1 MSRLDVVVDRLASG
15 AAVVRLSGDF
25 EHEYAYTLDVQL
37 HKVEAESESSTLVI
51 DLRGLLF
58 MDSAGLGRL
67 LAARRRAAR
76 EGRRLVIVRGSRTV
90 DRVMMLAGLQDV
102 FETVP
107 EIPDELTRAPD
118 PGPSATLP
126 G

>member
-15 AAVVRLSGDF
+15 AAVIRLADEF

-37 HKVEAESESSTLVI
+37 QKLEAEADTLVI

-76 EGRRLVIVRGSRTV
+76 SGRRLVIVRGSRTV

-102 FETVP
+102 FETVNA
-107 EIPDELTRAPD
+107 IPADLEAP
-118 PGPSATLP
+118 PPCGPPATLP

>member
-15 AAVVRLSGDF
+15 AAVIRLTGEF
-25 EHEYAYTLDVQL
+25 EHEYAYTLDLQL
-37 HKVEAESESSTLVI
+37 QKLEAEADVLVI

-76 EGRRLVIVRGSRTV
+76 AGRRLVIVRGSRTV

-102 FETVP
+102 FETVSA
-107 EIPDELTRAPD
+107 IPADLEAP
-118 PGPSATLP
+118 PPASAPPAKLP

>member
-15 AAVVRLSGDF
+15 AAVVRLAG
-25 EHEYAYTLDVQL
+25 ELELEYAYTLDVQL
-37 HKVEAESESSTLVI
+37 QKVEAEASTVVI
-51 DLRGLLF
+51 DLSGLTF

-76 EGRRLVIVRGSRTV
+76 AGRRLVIVRGGRTV

-102 FETVP
+102 FETVT
-107 EIPDELTRAPD
+107 EIPADLMVPSPSAAP
-118 PGPSATLP
+118 ATLP
-126 G
+126 M

>member
-15 AAVVRLSGDF
+15 AAVVRLAGEL
-25 EHEYAYTLDVQL
+25 EHEFAYTLDVQL
-37 HKVEAESESSTLVI
+37 QKVEAEASTVVI
-51 DLRGLLF
+51 DLNGLTF

-76 EGRRLVIVRGSRTV
+76 AGRRLVIVRGGRTV

-102 FETVP
+102 FETVT
-107 EIPDELTRAPD
+107 EIPADLMAPS
-118 PGPSATLP
+118 PSAAPATLP
-126 G
+126 M

>member
-15 AAVVRLSGDF
+15 AAVVRLAGEL
-25 EHEYAYTLDVQL
+25 EHEFAYTLDVQL
-37 HKVEAESESSTLVI
+37 QKVEAEASTVVI
-51 DLRGLLF
+51 DLNGLTF

-76 EGRRLVIVRGSRTV
+76 AGRRLVIVRGGRTV

-102 FETVP
+102 FETVT
-107 EIPDELTRAPD
+107 EIPADLMVPSPSAAP
-118 PGPSATLP
+118 ATLP
-126 G
+126 M